1 MYFSI
6 TGEVL
11 STYNFQIYN
20 SKIFIRLPKKHLMS
34 ILTSSVNWLG
44 NSQES
49 GKILKKNPVRNCI
62 HLYEYFFR
70 DTKHT
75 TQVTRLKNAIT
86 SDTCVIHHS
95 FDKITMLFGIY
106 IHRTL

>member
-49 GKILKKNPVRNCI
+49 GKILKKKSGKKLYTPVRI
-62 HLYEYFFR
+62 FFPR
-70 DTKHT
+70 
-75 TQVTRLKNAIT
+75 
-86 SDTCVIHHS
+86 
-95 FDKITMLFGIY
+95 Y
-106 IHRTL
+106 